1 MYGIRHAAHF
11 PSILDRSGSPDFHPI
26 AASEFSAFSQM
37 DGMSGHV
44 ANVYEQISGTPL
56 RAALLG
62 SDRPI
67 SIVTAGVDPEHE
79 TEWDRWMAY
88 GALHARDLGWG
99 FYRLVSKHFKWPE

>member
-1 MYGIRHAAHF
+1 
-11 PSILDRSGSPDFHPI
+11 
-26 AASEFSAFSQM
+26 M
-37 DGMSGHV
+37 DGMSRHV

-88 GALHARDLGWG
+88 GALHARDFGRG
-99 FYRLVSKHFKWPE
+99 FYRLVSKHFKWSE